1 MLINFWIMIPKNCK
15 NFFMANERACPPR
28 GGLELCSPVSNVCVG
43 WKMQFQSFGTV
54 VTFVKLGDLHEFARQ
69 IYKLRSDLHD
79 LICSFLWALQEF
91 RFTSFQKGR
100 DYHWFATFEKTRS
113 TLICNKTVTF
123 FKRKWKRFE
132 ATLHLLIIWKSIVK
146 GLRKEVLFSKELRF
160 KQSERIKIIVKSR
173 TCFALHH

>member
-1 MLINFWIMIPKNCK
+1 MSDT
-15 NFFMANERACPPR
+15 A
-28 GGLELCSPVSNVCVG
+28 LESLDIILFSTIIFGYHNVTHGTQKYTYV
-43 WKMQFQSFGTV
+43 QHTTV

-69 IYKLRSDLHD
+69 IYRLRSDLHD
-79 LICSFLWALQEF
+79 LICSFLWDLQEF

-132 ATLHLLIIWKSIVK
+132 ATLHLLIIWKKHRERSQKRSLIFK
-146 GLRKEVLFSKELRF
+146 RITLQAKRKNWKH
-160 KQSERIKIIVKSR
+160 
-173 TCFALHH
+173 C

>member
-1 MLINFWIMIPKNCK
+1 MSQSSYTAQFAWYMNFWDP
-15 NFFMANERACPPR
+15 
-28 GGLELCSPVSNVCVG
+28 LY
-43 WKMQFQSFGTV
+43 TV
-54 VTFVKLGDLHEFARQ
+54 VTFVKLRDLHEFARQ
-69 IYKLRSDLHD
+69 IYRLRSDLHD
-79 LICSFLWALQEF
+79 LICSFLWDLQEF

-123 FKRKWKRFE
+123 FTRKWKRFE

-146 GLRKEVLFSKELRF
+146 DLRKEVLFSKELLF
-160 KQSERIKIIVKSR
+160 KQSERTESIVKSR